1 MNYSRMMFKVL
12 EITFTSNDFYFVN
25 IISKNFI
32 LVEPFK
38 VLLVYRLC
46 ASK

>member
-1 MNYSRMMFKVL
+1 MMFEVL
-12 EITFTSNDFYFVN
+12 EITFTNNDFYLVN

-38 VLLVYRLC
+38 ALLVYRLC